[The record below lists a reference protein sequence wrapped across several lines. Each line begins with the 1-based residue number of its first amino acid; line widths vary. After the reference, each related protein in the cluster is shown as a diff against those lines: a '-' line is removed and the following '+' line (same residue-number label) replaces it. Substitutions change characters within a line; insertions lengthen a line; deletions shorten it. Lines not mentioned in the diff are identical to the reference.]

1 MVLGLLVTESSS
13 TSSFID
19 LLVST
24 SAHIQCSTMQPTEDV
39 SPTSGAQVPQAK
51 DEERKKARSKTSKP
65 GSPERRSPKRRVPKE
80 RDDFDMRPPDRSPS
94 HRAGRRAPRQGR
106 AQDSGV
112 RVHTARCPFNRKD
125 KGLRPEAPSDG
136 VSPTGSPRAYGASG
150 SDPAAAAGSLRVSP
164 MSQEGYL
171 NGAQSPP
178 WLPSSPCSS
187 MPQVWSL
194 AGSPGTLASSAAF
207 LRQPVFRPPQLP
219 QDPFSQ
225 VTPKP
230 YQASGPLC
238 VTLCALTTVV
248 LATIVTVAILKASWH
263 TPAPLSSACETH
275 ACLAYSRRL
284 RSSINESANP
294 CNSFTRFVCDGW
306 RKEHRGTVWEEQFR
320 YVLDKLTASL
330 KDITVPPSGQNE
342 EQRAAAVYRSCVS
355 LFEGGRDDLP
365 AVRKALDDAGIVW
378 PHPST
383 DADVLYTLMYCSLKL
398 GWDVLLN
405 FDIVANNSSRRRSAV
420 ELIAGPGRLFSFLYE
435 KHMRLHF
442 NGEGEANFE
451 FLKERFQRNNTAT
464 LTYSQTQGSAYLA
477 LQKIFYAGAM
487 RTGSAEKL
495 IPDASDIGLT
505 EAKWTAT
512 LRKLNMSLAED
523 PLLTT
528 TNVAYVNAL
537 LDLWRSNGSDSF
549 HTLVSWSTVQVAALF
564 ANRELIYNYYGD
576 NYKVAQVHYGI
587 FCATRAMFFSRQA
600 LFARYNA
607 DVFQGKAG
615 PIARELALS
624 VRLAFWRRLSN
635 WTYFDENITV
645 VADWSSLTTAFHN
658 FEKQSEEN
666 ETVVR
671 GQVPD
676 MTDSLLSNWQHSAAV
691 RNTPE
696 VDQMLFSMIRL
707 RYYVHSYGK
716 RDFQL
721 MPYALSFPLFD
732 STLPPSVNYGG
743 FGYEV
748 TVALGELLLSAYIY
762 DIGKVP
768 EIVSLYRCLLAS
780 QYGNVEDA
788 DFFVAQTI
796 GLNALVDA
804 YERSGRALD
813 NALKGLEKYR
823 GLPLVFIALCYV
835 QCDGSVTVGM
845 DEAACNLPLKQ
856 LPRFAEA
863 FDCAPGEPMNP
874 ADRCELL

>member
-1 MVLGLLVTESSS
+1 
-13 TSSFID
+13 
-19 LLVST
+19 
-24 SAHIQCSTMQPTEDV
+24 MQPIEDV

-51 DEERKKARSKTSKP
+51 DEERKKARSKTSKS
-65 GSPERRSPKRRVPKE
+65 GSAERRGPKRRVPKE
-80 RDDFDMRPPDRSPS
+80 RDDFDMCPPDRSRSPQ
-94 HRAGRRAPRQGR
+94 AGRRAPWQGR
-106 AQDSGV
+106 AQGV
-112 RVHTARCPFNRKD
+112 RVHTSRCPFNLKD
-125 KGLRPEAPSDG
+125 KGLRPEAPTDG
-136 VSPTGSPRAYGASG
+136 VPRTGSHHASG
-150 SDPAAAAGSLRVSP
+150 GSGKDPAAAVGSLRVSP

-171 NGAQSPP
+171 DGAQNPP
-178 WLPSSPCSS
+178 LLPSSPCSS
-187 MPQVWSL
+187 MSQVWSVS
-194 AGSPGTLASSAAF
+194 GSPGSLASSAAF

-219 QDPFSQ
+219 QDPFCQ

-238 VTLCALTTVV
+238 VTLCALTMVV
-248 LATIVTVAILKASWH
+248 LATLVTVAILKASWH
-263 TPAPLSSACETH
+263 TPAPLSNACETH

-284 RSSINESANP
+284 RASINESANP
-294 CNSFTRFVCDGW
+294 CKSFTRFVCDGW
-306 RKEHRGTVWEEQFR
+306 KKEHRDTVLKEEFR
-320 YVLDKLTASL
+320 YVLDKLTDSL
-330 KDITVPPSGQNE
+330 KDITVPTSGQNE

-355 LFEGGRDDLP
+355 LFDGGRDDLP
-365 AVRKALDDAGIVW
+365 AVRKALDNAGIEW

-398 GWDVLLN
+398 GWDVLLD
-405 FDIVANNSSRRRSAV
+405 FDIVVNSSRSRSAV
-420 ELIAGPGRLFSFLYE
+420 ELIAGPGRLFPFLYD
-435 KHMRLHF
+435 KHIRLHF

-451 FLKERFQRNNTAT
+451 FLKERFQRNNTVT
-464 LTYSQTQGSAYLA
+464 LTYSQTQYLEDRA
-477 LQKIFYAGAM
+477 LKKLLYAGAM
-487 RTGSAEKL
+487 RTGSVESL
-495 IPDASDIGLT
+495 ILNASDIGLT

-537 LDLWRSNGSDSF
+537 LDLWRSNGSASF

-564 ANRELIYNYYGD
+564 ANRELIYNYYDD
-576 NYKVAQVHYGI
+576 NYKVAKVHYGI

-607 DVFQGKAG
+607 DVLRGKAG

-624 VRLAFWRRLSN
+624 VRLAFFRRLSN
-635 WTYFDENITV
+635 STFFDENVTV
-645 VADWSSLTTAFHN
+645 VADWSSLTTAFQN
-658 FEKQSEEN
+658 FEKHSEEN

-671 GQVPD
+671 GQLPD
-676 MTDSLLSNWQHSAAV
+676 MADSLVSNWQHSAVV

-696 VDQMLFSMIRL
+696 VDQMLFSMIRR

-732 STLPPSVNYGG
+732 SALPASVNYGG

-748 TVALGELLLSAYIY
+748 MVALGELLLSAYIY
-762 DIGKVP
+762 DVGKVP
-768 EIVSLYRCLLAS
+768 QIVSLYRCLLTS
-780 QYGNVEDA
+780 QYSDVEDA
-788 DFFVAQTI
+788 DYFVARTI

-804 YERSGRALD
+804 YKSSGRALD
-813 NALKGLEKYR
+813 NAVKGLEKYR

-835 QCDGSVTVGM
+835 QCHGSVTVGKG
-845 DEAACNLPLKQ
+845 EGVCNLPLQQ